1 MQGSQHRDSLLQPP
15 WQMPQDSGST
25 RWASHLQ
32 PGSQLTDV
40 QGPKWRSQR
49 CYRATWGHVFQQCSF
64 TTPLLPQYNLGN
76 KILTRGIFWHWERS
90 ILTCFSQGKSL
101 FSVALSPLYLCIFT
115 VVSHGIHRCAVYMD
129 TQAQINNISQNTQK
143 RAARWLQKEKRN
155 SSLKVLTLPALH
167 SWK

>member
-64 TTPLLPQYNLGN
+64 TTLLLPQYNLGN
-76 KILTRGIFWHWERS
+76 KILKQEIFWHWERS

-101 FSVALSPLYLCIFT
+101 FSVALLPLYLCIFT

-129 TQAQINNISQNTQK
+129 TQAQINDLSQNTQK
-143 RAARWLQKEKRN
+143 RAARWLQKEKWN